1 MPKTASGTDVTVADG
16 NYTALATLARIV
28 RRDKKV
34 FRLASHDRDVL
45 FNGELYLASSGL
57 EPTAVENREG
67 TKVDEFEITAIFDNN
82 VVDVEE
88 ISRGLFNYANVT
100 LYTVFWP
107 DPAKYSLV
115 LERGRFGRVARAS
128 TGAFRFDVRSITER
142 LQADLGRVMMPKC
155 PFDLGDFEQN
165 LGGCRVPAFPKD
177 VVRSIAYVLGDFIK
191 VRTLS
196 AGDFSDYENRIYE
209 CVVAGTTSGSAPTF
223 DTTVGNT
230 TVDGGVTWEAFEA
243 WTRHGVIAT
252 VTDRQTFAL
261 TVTEPRAID
270 GWFNLGSIFFETGN
284 NALTGVEVKGW
295 TSVGS
300 LLTLALEL
308 PLTVQVG
315 DKIRITPGCNKSRIL
330 HCVEKFAMPGTQRY
344 SDGFARWHGGFD
356 GIPGRAY
363 LLQDVSKTSEENRT
377 VKDASSAPW
386 LT

>member
-1 MPKTASGTDVTVADG
+1 MPKTVSGTDVTVADG

-28 RRDKKV
+28 RRDKQV

-67 TKVDEFEITAIFDNN
+67 TKVDEFEITAIFDND

-88 ISRGLFNYANVT
+88 ISRGLFNYADVT

-107 DPAKYSLV
+107 DPTKYSLV

-165 LGGCRVPAFPKD
+165 LGGCRVPAMPKD
-177 VVRSIAYVLGDFIK
+177 VLRNTAYVLGDFIK

-196 AGDFSDYENRIYE
+196 VGDFADYENRIYE
-209 CVVAGTTSGSAPTF
+209 CVVAGTTDSIEPTF

-230 TVDGGVTWEAFEA
+230 TVDDEVTWEAFEA
-243 WTRHGVIAT
+243 WTRQGVVAT
-252 VTDRQTFAL
+252 VTDRQTFTV

-284 NALTGVEVKGW
+284 NALTGVEIKGW

-377 VKDASSAPW
+377 VKDTSSAPW